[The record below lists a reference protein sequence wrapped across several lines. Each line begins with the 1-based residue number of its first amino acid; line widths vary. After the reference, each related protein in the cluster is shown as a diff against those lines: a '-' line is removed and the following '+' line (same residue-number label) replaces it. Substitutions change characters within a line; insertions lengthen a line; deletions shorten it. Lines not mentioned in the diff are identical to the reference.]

1 MSKLT
6 DLWHIMVDGR
16 DVFFLM
22 GITDSPAYALA
33 SQPLYLLDHPLDKP
47 GVICDEAKDVVASI
61 VTYFNGNMP
70 IDFRSSKHLNMLF
83 WVNIPTSI
91 RCVRT
96 YSFSMNHFNGV
107 TGITYSLNTDGIW
120 EDDDDYWFI
129 RNISDRHFD
138 SDGDALLFILDFV
151 TRSDEMKFEHKD
163 GQVRPYP
170 MPLKDSL

>member
-6 DLWHIMVDGR
+6 DLWHTMVDGR

-22 GITDSPAYALA
+22 GITESPMY
-33 SQPLYLLDHPLDKP
+33 SQPLCLLDHPLDKP

-61 VTYFNGNMP
+61 VTYVDGIMFIN
-70 IDFRSSKHLNMLF
+70 FRSSKHLNMLF
-83 WVNIPTSI
+83 WVNITTSI
-91 RCVRT
+91 RGVRT

-120 EDDDDYWFI
+120 KDDDEWFI
-129 RNISDRHFD
+129 RIMSDRHFD
-138 SDGDALLFILDFV
+138 SDGDTLLFILDFV

-170 MPLKDSL
+170 IPLKENL